1 MFFSISFF
9 WGAIKDEGIDFLF
22 PPESIID
29 KERFFLDLRK
39 PFEKQEKS
47 NRGNYFPLSFNR
59 LRNALDSCLSFCFF
73 FLVSLGSIETL

>member
-1 MFFSISFF
+1 MRGLIFYPS
-9 WGAIKDEGIDFLF
+9 GVYCRQR
-22 PPESIID
+22 
-29 KERFFLDLRK
+29 RFFLDLRK

-73 FLVSLGSIETL
+73 FLVSRGSIETL